1 MAPITPKTPFGK
13 RPGLFFKTRGFNPH
27 GKIGSYAE
35 HARPVE
41 SVDVAGAARTSVN
54 PTDKTD
60 PLKRPTEGNATMKLE
75 RPSPATLRPGYRPED
90 DPMNP
95 ETFYG
100 IMESSKNPTV
110 KIANPMAKRKF
121 IPITEDLD
129 KDQKSRSYEP
139 TPITGFL
146 DRFWTKHVT
155 MARNRKEFE
164 KLAKKRE
171 KLDAQRKASLRVLSK
186 VSSDSPDEGS
196 ALYKMLLSPETKK
209 AIAANKVVEKAA
221 HDANRSGAKIS
232 EINNTMLD
240 LDIAYAKLRA
250 GMAAGE
256 DKLSVKRLQKD
267 TDKAIADELKAEGIN
282 VPRGLWHDVISP
294 FMFGT
299 KTRTTATSAVGLIAA
314 ASAGYAWLSSAQRAS
329 QDEQEAAKIKQRND
343 GLAQLW
349 DATTNLTG
357 SVNHNVALLRYVN
370 DVKKAG
376 ETEFAQMSGSWAN
389 SYEAY
394 TNGMTHLKAKMD
406 SAIAPFVGTDMWKNL
421 AEDVVADAAANA
433 GKFNSPEFDV
443 QYNAMFKD
451 PASKLLSSEFYPET
465 LHSQYL
471 QAVDKA
477 GGFRDSAGRVISVS
491 SVVGGR

>member
-1 MAPITPKTPFGK
+1 MAPITPKTPVGK
-13 RPGLFFKTRGFNPH
+13 RPGPFKPRG
-27 GKIGSYAE
+27 KSGSSAE
-35 HARPVE
+35 PARPVE
-41 SVDVAGAARTSVN
+41 SVDVTGAARLSAN
-54 PTDKTD
+54 PTIKMD
-60 PLKRPTEGNATMKLE
+60 PLKRPTDGNATMKLE
-75 RPSPATLRPGYRPED
+75 RPTGLRPGYRPAD

-110 KIANPMAKRKF
+110 RIANPMATRRMAREE
-121 IPITEDLD
+121 ILNDGATPVEA
-129 KDQKSRSYEP
+129 REPPSYEP
-139 TPITGFL
+139 TPIMGFL

-155 MARNRKEFE
+155 MARNRKEFD

-196 ALYKMLLSPETKK
+196 ALYKMLSSDDPARVEAASAVVKK
-209 AIAANKVVEKAA
+209 AM

-232 EINNTMLD
+232 EINNAMLD
-240 LDIAYAKLRA
+240 LNVAHAQLSADV
-250 GMAAGE
+250 AAGE
-256 DKLSVKRLQKD
+256 AASSVKRLQKD
-267 TDKAIADELKAEGIN
+267 TDKAIADELKAEGVN
-282 VPRGLWHDVISP
+282 VPRGLWHDVVSP

-299 KTRTTATSAVGLIAA
+299 KTRTTMTSAAGLIAA
-314 ASAGYAWLSSAQRAS
+314 SAAGYAWLRSAQRAS

-376 ETEFAQMSGSWAN
+376 EAEFAQMSGSWAN

-394 TNGMTHLKAKMD
+394 TNGMTQLKAKMD

-421 AEDVVADAAANA
+421 AEDIVADASANA
-433 GKFNSPEFDV
+433 GQFNSPEFDV
-443 QYNAMFKD
+443 KYNARFKD